1 MIESNFS
8 IEFSDPS
15 ALNLLAVTSLRK
27 NLGAPLEVI
36 VFSDENNEMLCAH
49 HDVKVSNE
57 SRAKRKALLNSF
69 CTSKRL

>member
-1 MIESNFS
+1 MTESNFS
-8 IEFSDPS
+8 IDFSYPS

-27 NLGAPLEVI
+27 NLGVSLEVI
-36 VFSDENNEMLCAH
+36 VFWDENNETLCAH